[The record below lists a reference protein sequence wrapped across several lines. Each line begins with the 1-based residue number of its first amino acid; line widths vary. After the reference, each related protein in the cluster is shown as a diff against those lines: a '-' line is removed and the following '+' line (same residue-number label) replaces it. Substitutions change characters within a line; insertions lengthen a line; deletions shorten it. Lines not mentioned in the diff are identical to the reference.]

1 MKTPVSI
8 ACLAAILASAQAMAA
23 PVSVDGPWLRE
34 TAPGAKAGGG
44 YALIRNAGKA
54 EDRLLGGRTAIA
66 ASVDVHS
73 MTMDGNIMR
82 MRPVSGGLPIAPG
95 GSVALKPGGYHLM
108 LMGLKRPLKQGET
121 VTITLRFAKAG
132 ELPVRFRVEPID
144 HQLGGGHDHH

>member
-1 MKTPVSI
+1 M
-8 ACLAAILASAQAMAA
+8 
-23 PVSVDGPWLRE
+23 DRPWLRE
-34 TAPGAKAGGG
+34 TAPGARAGGG
-44 YALIRNAGKA
+44 YALIRNTGKT
-54 EDRLLGGRTAIA
+54 EDRLLGGRTSVA

-82 MRPVSGGLPIAPG
+82 MRPVSGGLAIAPG

-108 LMGLKRPLKQGET
+108 LMGLKQPLKQGET

-132 ELPVRFRVEPID
+132 EVPVRFRVEPID

>member
-1 MKTPVSI
+1 MKTNVSI
-8 ACLAAILASAQAMAA
+8 ACLAALVASAPALAA
-23 PVSVDGPWLRE
+23 SVSVETPWLRE
-34 TAPGAKAGGG
+34 TAPAAKAGGG
-44 YALIRNAGKA
+44 YAVIRNVGKV
-54 EDRLLGGRTAIA
+54 EDRLLGGSTAVA

-82 MRPVSGGLPIAPG
+82 MRPVSGGLAIAPG

-108 LMGLKRPLKQGET
+108 LMGLKRPLKRGET

-132 ELPVRFRVEPID
+132 DVPVRFRVEPID